1 MLSCSRIAYENTKK
15 SPFSSIVFYFTLLVG
30 YDNAHRT
37 PMSSFIGRER
47 RKFMNWQFLAT
58 FGIGLGIYFVGLAIV
73 VLIKRHRNK
82 KAFDKETKEV
92 SDKDKDGERK
102 N

>member
-1 MLSCSRIAYENTKK
+1 
-15 SPFSSIVFYFTLLVG
+15 
-30 YDNAHRT
+30 
-37 PMSSFIGRER
+37 
-47 RKFMNWQFLAT
+47 MNWQFLAT